1 MVMEREYPDLLKEK
15 FMVSQVLRR
24 SEILFWSED
33 GRGDSQLYCRRE
45 YLGVVGV
52 VVMLGMDS
60 SELGIKEDFVL

>member
-1 MVMEREYPDLLKEK
+1 MVIEREYPDLLKEK

-52 VVMLGMDS
+52 RPQRIPIFGVEFNYESL
-60 SELGIKEDFVL
+60 